1 MTALIVTGTDTGI
14 GKTVVSAML
23 TLALDGDYWKPVQSG
38 LIGATDSEIVAQL
51 GIPRDRII
59 PEAYRLRQPLSP
71 HRAAELDGVQI
82 DAEALELPHIAANR
96 VLIVEGAGG
105 VLVPLSRT
113 VLQIELF
120 ARWRAPVIIVAR
132 TALGTINHT
141 LLTIEALKRRAMT
154 ICGIVFTGEENTDT
168 IRSIA
173 EFGEVKILGRLPKLE
188 RLNGQALRDAFAGGF
203 HREDFHRGDD
213 RPW

>member
-1 MTALIVTGTDTGI
+1 MSALIVTGTDTGV

-23 TLALDGDYWKPVQSG
+23 TLVLGGDYWKPVQSG
-38 LIGATDSEIVAQL
+38 LIGATDSETVTQL
-51 GIPRDRII
+51 GVPRNRII

-82 DAEALELPHIAANR
+82 ETESLELPCIAANR

-141 LLTIEALKRRAMT
+141 LLTIEALKRRA
-154 ICGIVFTGEENTDT
+154 IAIRGLVLTGEENADT
-168 IRSIA
+168 MRSIA
-173 EFGEVKILGRLPKLE
+173 EFGDVKILGRLPKLD

-203 HREDFHRGDD
+203 HREDFHRGDGP
-213 RPW
+213 PW